1 LFERISKVI
10 GNIGKIPELRQRILF
25 TLGMLAVYRIGA
37 YIPTPGV
44 NGNALS
50 IYLHQNGGALIG
62 FFDMFSGGALSR
74 LTIFALGIMPYIS
87 ASIILQ
93 LLTVVH
99 PSLQAL
105 AKEGERGRK
114 VITKYTRYLTV
125 LIALIQSFGIAVGL
139 ESMNHGQFVPHPG
152 LAFRLLVVITLTT
165 ATTFIM
171 WLGEQITER
180 GVGNGIS
187 LIIFSGIIARLPSAI
202 LNTYK
207 LYTQGELSGF
217 LIIGLLFMVTGIV
230 GSIVFI
236 ETARRKVPV
245 QYAKRLVGNKMM
257 SGQSTYIPLKINTAG
272 VIPPIFASSLIAF
285 PATIASFI
293 TVPWIQSIGKS
304 LSPGSLSYTMLYV
317 LLIVFFS
324 FFYTAV
330 VLNPAD
336 IAENMQKYGGYIPG
350 IRPGQNTSTFFYG
363 IMNRITLVGALYLSV
378 VCVVP
383 ELLIYK
389 LHVPFYF
396 GGTSLL
402 IVIGVSLDTA
412 QQIESYMMSRNY
424 EGFLKK
430 TRIKGRTS

>member
-1 LFERISKVI
+1 MLARILLTFE
-10 GNIGKIPELRQRILF
+10 NIAKIPELRHRILF
-25 TLGMLAVYRIGA
+25 TIGMLAVYRVGA

-44 NGNALS
+44 NGTALS
-50 IYLHQNGGALIG
+50 QFLHQNGGALIG

-99 PSLQAL
+99 PTLQSL

-114 VITKYTRYLTV
+114 LITRYTRYLTV
-125 LIALIQSFGIAVGL
+125 FIALIQAFGIALGL
-139 ESMNHGQFVPHPG
+139 EGMNHGQFVPHPG
-152 LAFRLLVVITLTT
+152 WFFRFIVVVTLTA
-165 ATTFIM
+165 ATTFVM
-171 WLGEQITER
+171 WIGEQITER

-187 LIIFSGIIARLPSAI
+187 LIIFSGIIARLPAAI
-202 LNTYK
+202 INTYK
-207 LYTQGELSGF
+207 LYNQGEISGF
-217 LIIGLLFMVTGIV
+217 LILSLLLMVFFIV
-230 GSIVFI
+230 TSIVFI
-236 ETARRKVPV
+236 ETARRKIPI

-257 SGQSTYIPLKINTAG
+257 GGQSTHIPFKINTAG
-272 VIPPIFASSLIAF
+272 VIPPIFASSLISF
-285 PATIASFI
+285 PAIIAGFVSI
-293 TVPWIQSIGKS
+293 PWIQAIGKS
-304 LSPGSLSYTMLYV
+304 LSPGSVSYTGLYV

-330 VLNPAD
+330 VLNPTD
-336 IAENMQKYGGYIPG
+336 VAENMQKYGGYIPG
-350 IRPGQNTSTFFYG
+350 IRPGGKTVEYLYRV
-363 IMNRITLVGALYLSV
+363 MNRITFVGALYLSV
-378 VCVVP
+378 VCVIP
-383 ELLIYK
+383 ELLIYQ

-424 EGFLKK
+424 EGILKK
-430 TRIKGRTS
+430 TKIRGRTA